1 MDGKVKPTTRPGG
14 YEGRKDSTMERYEIM
29 ERLAAWF
36 NIEPDENGE
45 WDINDYDW
53 QAGCYMNHAWF
64 SLSEVVKALE
74 D

>member
-1 MDGKVKPTTRPGG
+1 
-14 YEGRKDSTMERYEIM
+14 MERYEIM